1 MSTAKLLAKL
11 GPKVAR
17 IPTGEKRA
25 AAGLPQAQKTMRTVR
40 KAMELSTVGGVEPLT
55 ARPRIADAEHGL

>member
-17 IPTGEKRA
+17 IPMGEKRA
-25 AAGLPQAQKTMRTVR
+25 A
-40 KAMELSTVGGVEPLT
+40 
-55 ARPRIADAEHGL
+55 RIAAKTGARVESRMVTKGRK